1 MATAYLSS
9 TNTITEEHNHAPPT
23 LIPTSDG
30 SYILSHLRKDT
41 STQLTNFV
49 ISMENPHTYA
59 MIATMD
65 TPIKIKLP
73 TTITIDGSHNQQIV
87 HIQLNPH
94 NRSVLGRAYISL
106 FRTPLT

>member
-1 MATAYLSS
+1 MSAQNPHTPQGYLLHALMGGIAMATAYLSS
-9 TNTITEEHNHAPPT
+9 TNAITAKHNHAPST
-23 LIPTSDG
+23 LIPTLDG
-30 SYILSHLRKDT
+30 SYILSHVRKDT

-73 TTITIDGSHNQQIV
+73 TTITIVGYHYQQIV
-87 HIQLNPH
+87 HI
-94 NRSVLGRAYISL
+94 
-106 FRTPLT
+106 